1 MFIMSKRLH
10 TMERE
15 AREYAI
21 IKSHSDFLKG
31 MMEDEAV
38 RKRNSLNYF
47 VKTAQT
53 SLKRKMT
60 RLIYEE

>member
-1 MFIMSKRLH
+1 
-10 TMERE
+10 MERE